1 MATPTEDLITLLDL
15 EQLEWNLFRGFS
27 PDTERRR
34 IYGGEVMGQAL
45 VAAGRTVPE
54 GRPVHSMHAYFL
66 RLGDPSVPVVY
77 EVDHIRDGGSFTTRR
92 VVAIQ
97 RGKAIFNL
105 AASFQVEE
113 EGPEHHDAMPDVT
126 PAEQLPPGYDWS
138 EEAEPIDRR
147 HAPHVSAAL
156 ELRPA
161 GVLGIPG
168 ITADVG
174 PRPPVQ
180 DVWVRIRDRLPDD
193 PLLHTAAVAYASDMM
208 MLGTATLPH
217 QAGGADDGFMIA
229 SLDHVVWFH
238 RPVRADEWM
247 LYHVQSPFAG
257 AARAFSFGSVFRDD
271 GTYAVSLAQEGLF
284 RPLDPSRARP
294 AAYDAA
300 DGPAGA

>member
-1 MATPTEDLITLLDL
+1 
-15 EQLEWNLFRGFS
+15 
-27 PDTERRR
+27 
-34 IYGGEVMGQAL
+34 
-45 VAAGRTVPE
+45 
-54 GRPVHSMHAYFL
+54 
-66 RLGDPSVPVVY
+66 
-77 EVDHIRDGGSFTTRR
+77 
-92 VVAIQ
+92 
-97 RGKAIFNL
+97 
-105 AASFQVEE
+105 
-113 EGPEHHDAMPDVT
+113 
-126 PAEQLPPGYDWS
+126 
-138 EEAEPIDRR
+138 
-147 HAPHVSAAL
+147 
-156 ELRPA
+156 
-161 GVLGIPG
+161 
-168 ITADVG
+168 
-174 PRPPVQ
+174 
-180 DVWVRIRDRLPDD
+180 VRIRDRLPDD